1 VRIAPII
8 SPAAIARHPTF
19 AVDKPG
25 SRGFAVNG
33 CRGLGHRWMRPV
45 ALRTA
50 SAISPGTSVHNPV
63 GLFCDNS
70 QLGHRWKLNPMLSS
84 QPVLGPALVVVC
96 VVMVIAAAL
105 IYWLTALGSLW
116 TVPWAAIRAA
126 VQLAAIAGVLAAALA
141 RLWSSI
147 LVLAVMFVVA
157 SVTAAQ
163 RSRASRGSP
172 LLMVAL
178 ALGMVAVLPLLLLS
192 GVVPLTGVAVV
203 PIVAIVLGNT
213 MTAVAVAARLALD
226 ALNLRAGEVEAALS
240 LGLRERDSRMEV
252 IGQSATNA
260 LLPNLDSTRTVG
272 LVTLPGAFVGVL
284 LSTGSA
290 AQAAAV
296 QILVLIA
303 LLLSQTCG
311 VAATIELVARGMITR
326 GPRRPVEAHE

>member
-1 VRIAPII
+1 
-8 SPAAIARHPTF
+8 
-19 AVDKPG
+19 
-25 SRGFAVNG
+25 
-33 CRGLGHRWMRPV
+33 
-45 ALRTA
+45 
-50 SAISPGTSVHNPV
+50 
-63 GLFCDNS
+63 
-70 QLGHRWKLNPMLSS
+70 MLSG
-84 QPVLGPALVVVC
+84 QPVLSPALIIVC
-96 VVMVIAAAL
+96 VIMVITAGL
-105 IYWLTALGSLW
+105 IYWVTALGSPW

-126 VQLAAIAGVLAAALA
+126 VQLAAVAGVLAAALT
-141 RLWSSI
+141 RLWSSM

-157 SVTAAQ
+157 SVTAAR
-163 RSRASRGSP
+163 RSQASRGSA
-172 LLMVAL
+172 LLTLSL
-178 ALGMVAVLPLLLLS
+178 ALGLVAVLPLLLLS

-226 ALNLRAGEVEAALS
+226 TLKLRAGEVEAALS
-240 LGLRERDSRMEV
+240 LGMSERDSRMEI
-252 IGQSATNA
+252 IGESATNA

-290 AQAAAV
+290 TQAGAV

-326 GPRRPVEAHE
+326 DPTPLSSSHVVSARAGWVRDRVRFGRTR

>member
-1 VRIAPII
+1 
-8 SPAAIARHPTF
+8 
-19 AVDKPG
+19 
-25 SRGFAVNG
+25 
-33 CRGLGHRWMRPV
+33 
-45 ALRTA
+45 
-50 SAISPGTSVHNPV
+50 
-63 GLFCDNS
+63 
-70 QLGHRWKLNPMLSS
+70 MLSS
-84 QPVLGPALVVVC
+84 QPVLSPALIVVC
-96 VVMVIAAAL
+96 VIMVVAAAL
-105 IYWLTALGSLW
+105 IYWLTALGSPW
-116 TVPWAAIRAA
+116 TVPWAGIRAA
-126 VQLAAIAGVLAAALA
+126 VQLAAVAGVLATAIT

-157 SVTAAQ
+157 SVTAAR
-163 RSRASRGSP
+163 RSQASHGSP
-172 LLMVAL
+172 MLMVSL
-178 ALGMVAVLPLLLLS
+178 ALGLVAVLPLLLLS

-226 ALNLRAGEVEAALS
+226 TLKLRAGEVEAALS
-240 LGLRERDSRMEV
+240 LGLSERDSRMEI

-290 AQAAAV
+290 AQAGAV

-311 VAATIELVARGMITR
+311 VAITIELIARGMITR
-326 GPRRPVEAHE
+326 QQRHRRPGLRPSRWHGVRGV